1 VSAPQAFTTASA
13 AAKPPRFLVVD
24 GSNYIFR
31 AFFALQMQR
40 SGRPDVRLS
49 TSYGMPTGAL
59 YVFSNMLMRLY
70 LDEQP
75 DLCAVV
81 FDAPVP
87 SFRQAID
94 PEYKANRREAPDD
107 LKPQFPWF
115 EKIVEAFKLPILR
128 IPGVEAD
135 DVIAT
140 LTQKARARGMD
151 VTIFTGDK
159 DLMSL
164 VDEHVSV
171 VDTMRDV
178 TYDPARVEEKFGVP
192 ASLVISWLALRGDS
206 IDNVPGV
213 AGIGDVTATKLLKEH
228 SSIEGILAAAD
239 AGAIKGKMGEKLRDP
254 VNRAALERSRLLVT
268 LKPDVELPTEIPEL
282 RRLEW
287 DKAALASVFR
297 ELEFGRLLA
306 RIETTFVSYR
316 DRYHTIL
323 DVAAL
328 DALVAEVRAA
338 GELGLTFL
346 PVQQIPG
353 RTRLLGVALGAPGV
367 NAAYVPFSHRYLGA
381 PAQLDAET
389 VLARLAP
396 LLADPALP
404 KHIHNLKDALVALA
418 NHGVTRVEGIRSD
431 PMLASYLLDATA
443 GAHEIHE
450 LATTHLSHQCVTLA
464 SVTGKGKEAR
474 ALPEC
479 DVGAVTQYAA
489 EAADATLAL
498 GKLLHGR
505 LETSGLA
512 KLHDE
517 LELPLSRVLA
527 TMERTGIHV
536 LAPVLREMS
545 QKVGEDCQRLE
556 RLIQEEAGF
565 PINVNSPKQLG
576 ELLFEKLGLRSD
588 KMRKTK
594 SGVYSTD
601 AEQLEELVDAHH
613 IVKHVLDHRELIKL
627 KGTYL
632 DAIPPLVDPKTSRL
646 HSSYMQAVATT
657 GRLSSE
663 NPNIQNIPVRTELG
677 RSIRR
682 AFVAE
687 PGWLLVSADYSQI
700 ELRIIAHL
708 SKDPRLV
715 EAFAQGIDVHAQ
727 TAAEVFGIPLAE
739 VTGEHRRVA
748 KAVNYGLGYGQS
760 EFGLSRALDIP
771 RDEARLYI
779 ERYFARFAGVREY
792 MASAI
797 SEAHKTQS
805 VSTLL
810 GRRVQIPA
818 LGSSRYND
826 RAAAERLARNAPI
839 QGTAADILKLA
850 MLKCQALCDA
860 SDGRARML
868 LTVHDELVF
877 EVVEADAEKFAASA
891 REAMESAYQ
900 LAVPL
905 QVDVG
910 IAKSWAD
917 AH

>member
-1 VSAPQAFTTASA
+1 MPQTS
-13 AAKPPRFLVVD
+13 PPRFIVVD

-70 LDEQP
+70 LDEKP

-81 FDAPVP
+81 FDAPEP
-87 SFRQAID
+87 SFRMAID
-94 PEYKANRREAPDD
+94 PEYKANRNEAPDD

-115 EKIVEAFKLPILR
+115 EKIVGAFQLPILR
-128 IPGVEAD
+128 IGGVEAD

-140 LTQKARARGMD
+140 LTKQARARGLD

-159 DLMSL
+159 DLMAL
-164 VDEHVSV
+164 VDDHVSV

-178 TYDPARVEEKFGVP
+178 VYDPAKVNEKFGVP
-192 ASLVISWLALRGDS
+192 AAQVLPWLALRGDS

-213 AGIGDVTATKLLKEH
+213 AGIGDVTATKLLREH
-228 SSIEGILAAAD
+228 GSIEAILAAAD
-239 AGAIKGKMGEKLRDP
+239 AGAIKGKMGERLRDP
-254 VNRAALERSRLLVT
+254 VQRAALERSQKLVA
-268 LKPDVELPTEIPEL
+268 LKDDVELPAEIGTL
-282 RRLEW
+282 RRREW
-287 DKAALASVFR
+287 DTTGLAAVFR

-306 RIETTFVSYR
+306 RLETTFVSYK
-316 DRYHTIL
+316 DRYKTIL
-323 DVAAL
+323 ELAAL
-328 DALVAEVRAA
+328 DQLIAECKQA
-338 GELGLTFL
+338 GEVALWFAPIAAL
-346 PVQQIPG
+346 PG
-353 RTRLLGVALGAPGV
+353 RTRLLGVAL
-367 NAAYVPFSHRYLGA
+367 AATGCCAGYVPFAHRYLGA
-381 PAQLDAET
+381 PVQLDVDV
-389 VLARLAP
+389 VLQRLAP
-396 LLADPALP
+396 LLADPTLP

-418 NHGVTRVEGIRSD
+418 NHGITQVEGIRSD
-431 PMLASYLLDATA
+431 PMLASYLLDATQA
-443 GAHEIHE
+443 SHEIAE
-450 LATTHLSHQCVTLA
+450 LAHAHLSHTCVPLA
-464 SVTGKGKEAR
+464 QVTGKGKDTQP
-474 ALPEC
+474 LPEC
-479 DVGAVTQYAA
+479 DLAAVTTYAA

-498 GKLLHGR
+498 GKLLRAR
-505 LETSGLA
+505 LDSGGLA
-512 KLHDE
+512 SLHDTM
-517 LELPLSRVLA
+517 ELPLSRVLA
-527 TMERTGIHV
+527 VMERTGIRV
-536 LAPVLREMS
+536 EAQVLREMS

-594 SGVYSTD
+594 AGVYSTD
-601 AEQLEELVDAHH
+601 AEQLEELVDLHH
-613 IVKHVLDHRELIKL
+613 VVKHILDHRELIKL

-632 DAIPPLVDPKTSRL
+632 DAIPPLVDARTSRL

-682 AFVAE
+682 AFVTD
-687 PGWLLVSADYSQI
+687 PGWVLVSADYSQI

-715 EAFAQGIDVHAQ
+715 EAFEKNIDVHAQ
-727 TAAEVFGIPLAE
+727 TAAEVFGIPLTE

-771 RDEARLYI
+771 REEARLYI

-792 MASAI
+792 MTSAI
-797 SEAHKTQS
+797 AEAHKSLS

-818 LGSSRYND
+818 LGSNRYND

-850 MLKCQALCDA
+850 MLACQKLCDA
-860 SDGRARML
+860 SGGRARML

-877 EVVEADAEKFAASA
+877 EVVETEAEGFAAAA
-891 REAMESAYQ
+891 REAMESAYR

>member
-1 VSAPQAFTTASA
+1 
-13 AAKPPRFLVVD
+13 
-24 GSNYIFR
+24 
-31 AFFALQMQR
+31 
-40 SGRPDVRLS
+40 
-49 TSYGMPTGAL
+49 
-59 YVFSNMLMRLY
+59 
-70 LDEQP
+70 
-75 DLCAVV
+75 
-81 FDAPVP
+81 
-87 SFRQAID
+87 
-94 PEYKANRREAPDD
+94 
-107 LKPQFPWF
+107 
-115 EKIVEAFKLPILR
+115 
-128 IPGVEAD
+128 
-135 DVIAT
+135 
-140 LTQKARARGMD
+140 
-151 VTIFTGDK
+151 
-159 DLMSL
+159 
-164 VDEHVSV
+164 
-171 VDTMRDV
+171 
-178 TYDPARVEEKFGVP
+178 
-192 ASLVISWLALRGDS
+192 
-206 IDNVPGV
+206 
-213 AGIGDVTATKLLKEH
+213 
-228 SSIEGILAAAD
+228 
-239 AGAIKGKMGEKLRDP
+239 
-254 VNRAALERSRLLVT
+254 
-268 LKPDVELPTEIPEL
+268 
-282 RRLEW
+282 
-287 DKAALASVFR
+287 
-297 ELEFGRLLA
+297 
-306 RIETTFVSYR
+306 
-316 DRYHTIL
+316 
-323 DVAAL
+323 
-328 DALVAEVRAA
+328 
-338 GELGLTFL
+338 
-346 PVQQIPG
+346 
-353 RTRLLGVALGAPGV
+353 
-367 NAAYVPFSHRYLGA
+367 
-381 PAQLDAET
+381 
-389 VLARLAP
+389 
-396 LLADPALP
+396 
-404 KHIHNLKDALVALA
+404 
-418 NHGVTRVEGIRSD
+418 
-431 PMLASYLLDATA
+431 
-443 GAHEIHE
+443 
-450 LATTHLSHQCVTLA
+450 
-464 SVTGKGKEAR
+464 
-474 ALPEC
+474 
-479 DVGAVTQYAA
+479 
-489 EAADATLAL
+489 
-498 GKLLHGR
+498 
-505 LETSGLA
+505 
-512 KLHDE
+512 
-517 LELPLSRVLA
+517 
-527 TMERTGIHV
+527 
-536 LAPVLREMS
+536 VLREMS

-646 HSSYMQAVATT
+646 HSSYLQAVATT

-682 AFVAE
+682 AFVTE
-687 PGWLLVSADYSQI
+687 PGWVLVSADYSQI

-727 TAAEVFGIPLAE
+727 TAAEVFGIPLSE
-739 VTGEHRRVA
+739 VDSNHRRVA

-797 SEAHKTQS
+797 NEAHKSQS

-818 LGSSRYND
+818 LASGRYND

-850 MLKCQALCDA
+850 MLRCQALCDA
-860 SDGRARML
+860 SNGRARML

-877 EVVEADAEKFAASA
+877 EVVEDDAQAFAAKV